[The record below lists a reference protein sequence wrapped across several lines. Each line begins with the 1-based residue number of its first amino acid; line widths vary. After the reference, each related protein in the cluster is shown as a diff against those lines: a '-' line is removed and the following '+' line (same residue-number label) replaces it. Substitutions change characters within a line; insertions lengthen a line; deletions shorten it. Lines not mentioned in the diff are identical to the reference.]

1 MDENS
6 QEHWYDPVE
15 INIEE
20 LRNAFREEADELIP
34 ELEGALLELEKDPED
49 KEQIGRIFRA
59 LHTIKGSGRICEF
72 HDISAFTHELE
83 SVLDSVRSGQMTATT
98 EIITLTLAACDQI
111 KTMLGVSLPGGTP
124 DEGRVRQIIS
134 SLQNLTSRPAQTVT
148 AVSYPL
154 QDSSPPD
161 NTDHPSMVIDTSVRE
176 NDVIDEEGSCDHETT
191 YKRLGEILVE
201 TGAIQ
206 PATLESALMDQ
217 QQMRGLHQQRQ
228 MPDAMSSIRVATDKL
243 DSLVN
248 LVGELMSVQ
257 AHLSQTVASVKMP
270 ALHSIAEEIE
280 RLIGSLRDTTM
291 NIRMLPIGT
300 AFSKFGRLVRDL
312 SAELGKEIEL
322 TTAGDET
329 ELDKTV
335 IEKLGDPLIHIIRNC
350 IDHGI
355 EHPDERLK
363 AGKPRKGTLHLSAVH
378 SGAHVLVQI
387 SDDGAGLDGDAIHAK
402 AVEKG
407 LIQADAQL
415 PEQEL
420 WELILA
426 PGFTTAQRITDV
438 SGRGIGMDVVKR
450 TIDELHG
457 TLRISSKKGQ
467 GTTITLK
474 LPLTLAIIEGFLTRT
489 GGEHFIFPLSQ
500 VEECIEMVASTERSH
515 DGWRLANVRG
525 RVVPYVHL
533 RDYFGITEAS
543 PAIEQIV
550 ITNVDNRRVG
560 VVVDTVLGQN
570 KTVLKSLGRFYKDVE
585 VVSGATIMGDGTVA
599 MILNI
604 PNLLRQVEQQET
616 QLAAGD
622 NA

>member
-6 QEHWYDPVE
+6 QEHWYDPAE

-34 ELEGALLELEKDPED
+34 ELESALLELENNPED
-49 KEQIGRIFRA
+49 KEQIGRIFRT
-59 LHTIKGSGRICEF
+59 LHTIKGSARVCEF

-83 SVLDSVRSGQMTATT
+83 TVLDNVRNGQIAATA
-98 EIITLTLAACDQI
+98 EIITLTFAACDQI
-111 KTMLGVSLPGGTP
+111 KTMLNASVPGGTP
-124 DEGRVRQIIS
+124 DEGRVQQIIS
-134 SLQNLTSRPAQTVT
+134 SLQTMTSPAAASITTV
-148 AVSYPL
+148 SCPE
-154 QDSSPPD
+154 QDSSPID
-161 NTDHPSMVIDTSVRE
+161 TDHPTLAGDTSVVKI
-176 NDVIDEEGSCDHETT
+176 DVIDEDGDCDHEAT
-191 YKRLGEILVE
+191 YKRLGEILLE

-206 PATLESALMDQ
+206 PAMLESALLDQ
-217 QQMRGLHQQRQ
+217 QHMRDLRQQHQV
-228 MPDAMSSIRVATDKL
+228 PDAMSSIRVATDKL
-243 DSLVN
+243 DCLVN

-257 AHLSQTVASVKMP
+257 AHLSQTVAPINIP
-270 ALHSIAEEIE
+270 ALHSIAEEVE
-280 RLIGSLRDTTM
+280 RLIASLRDTTM

-322 TTAGDET
+322 LTEGDET

-335 IEKLGDPLIHIIRNC
+335 IEKLGDPLIHIIRNS

-387 SDDGAGLDGDAIHAK
+387 SDDGAGLDKDSIHAK

-420 WELILA
+420 WELVLA
-426 PGFTTAQRITDV
+426 PGFSTAQLVTDV

-450 TIDELHG
+450 TIEELQG
-457 TLRISSKKGQ
+457 TLRISSKKGE

-474 LPLTLAIIEGFLTRT
+474 LPVTLAIIDGFLTRT
-489 GGEHFIFPLSQ
+489 GGEHFVFPLSQ
-500 VEECIEMVASTERSH
+500 VEECIEMVASSATYQ
-515 DGWRLANVRG
+515 DGRRLANVRG
-525 RVVPYVHL
+525 RIVPYVHL
-533 RDYFGITEAS
+533 RDYFGIMEAA
-543 PAIEQIV
+543 PAGEQIV
-550 ITNVDNRRVG
+550 ITKVDNRRVG
-560 VVVDTVLGQN
+560 FVVDTVLGQH

-585 VVSGATIMGDGTVA
+585 VISGATIMGDGTVA

-604 PNLLRQVEQQET
+604 PNLVSMVEQQET
-616 QLAAGD
+616 CATV
-622 NA
+622 